1 MNDETSVD
9 RAASAQP
16 GTDTP
21 TAGALLRRAREAAGL
36 HVAALAVALKVPVKK
51 LEALEAD
58 RWDLLPDAVFVR
70 ALASSVCRS
79 LKINPVPVLDRL
91 PQQARP
97 RLDAE
102 ERGINTPFRASG
114 YGSAG
119 TVSAFV
125 ARPVVLVVAF
135 LLLAALAVLLV
146 PEMHFSGK
154 SATPAAMDT
163 PPVAQAAVVSES
175 PKDRASAAPAEPVA
189 DVAAAP
195 PVASPPPVAVSTPAP
210 APAQALS
217 ALAAKPGASAS
228 VAAAA
233 RASASVA
240 VAAVSRS
247 AASGAQSAASAA
259 TQRPVADSGAVN
271 SSGHGLLVFRVKAAT
286 WVEVSDAQ
294 KQVLLRRTLA
304 AGEALGVNGDLP
316 LAVVVGRVDGVAVEV
331 RGKPLALDA
340 IGDTNVARFEVK

>member
-119 TVSAFV
+119 TVSLRFFCWL
-125 ARPVVLVVAF
+125 RLPSF
-135 LLLAALAVLLV
+135 W
-146 PEMHFSGK
+146 FRKCIS
-154 SATPAAMDT
+154 
-163 PPVAQAAVVSES
+163 
-175 PKDRASAAPAEPVA
+175 
-189 DVAAAP
+189 
-195 PVASPPPVAVSTPAP
+195 
-210 APAQALS
+210 
-217 ALAAKPGASAS
+217 
-228 VAAAA
+228 AA
-233 RASASVA
+233 RA
-240 VAAVSRS
+240 
-247 AASGAQSAASAA
+247 
-259 TQRPVADSGAVN
+259 QRP
-271 SSGHGLLVFRVKAAT
+271 
-286 WVEVSDAQ
+286 
-294 KQVLLRRTLA
+294 RRWI
-304 AGEALGVNGDLP
+304 
-316 LAVVVGRVDGVAVEV
+316 R
-331 RGKPLALDA
+331 R
-340 IGDTNVARFEVK
+340 R

>member
-125 ARPVVLVVAF
+125 ARPVVLLVAF

-154 SATPAAMDT
+154 SATPVTMDT

-195 PVASPPPVAVSTPAP
+195 PAASPPPVAVSTP

-240 VAAVSRS
+240 VAAVARS

>member
-125 ARPVVLVVAF
+125 ARPVVLLVAF

-154 SATPAAMDT
+154 SATPVTMDT

-195 PVASPPPVAVSTPAP
+195 PAASPPPVAVSTP

>member
-195 PVASPPPVAVSTPAP
+195 PAASPPPVAVSTP

-240 VAAVSRS
+240 VAAVARS

>member
-195 PVASPPPVAVSTPAP
+195 PAASPPPVAVSTP